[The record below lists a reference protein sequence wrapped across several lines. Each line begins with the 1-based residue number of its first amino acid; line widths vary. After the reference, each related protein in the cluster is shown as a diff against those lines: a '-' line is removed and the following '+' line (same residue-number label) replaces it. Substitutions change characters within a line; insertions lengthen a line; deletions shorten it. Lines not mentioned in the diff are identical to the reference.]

1 MTYIHTYIHTYASLA
16 YTHAWHPL
24 PPALPHA
31 VLLADPITAP
41 ATDAKACA
49 LAFPCPARL
58 LCSLRCAST

>member
-49 LAFPCPARL
+49 
-58 LCSLRCAST
+58 